1 MPDLVVTSW
10 TLGVPKQRAH
20 DVARRDRR
28 AGVRRRQSTAASAR
42 DPETYDVHLETNLR
56 SPMADFP
63 ISYAGDGR
71 QYLAG
76 STGSAATATAFTLA

>member
-1 MPDLVVTSW
+1 MSLVATGELEFGGDSQQPLPPATLRPD
-10 TLGVPKQRAH
+10 
-20 DVARRDRR
+20 
-28 AGVRRRQSTAASAR
+28 
-42 DPETYDVHLETNLR
+42 DVHLETNLR

-76 STGSAATATAFTLA
+76 STGSAATATVFTLA